1 MPTVL
6 ITHDKELLSCSRH
19 NIMVTWPNL
28 GTASSL
34 SGLFDLALGILAL
47 LGIFKIRTMTGQNL
61 NKIKWDF
68 VLPLNLKEYKLF
80 YVIIMGLVLNFVV
93 LSQTS
98 KKGHFLVTL
107 CLYFKT
113 SPCAKPFIW
122 KWVWFTW
129 KWTEEYLEIFKN
141 LNLPLKLFS
150 TYLFQYLFLLKEK
163 NRTTVIS
170 ATSSHP
176 ECSVTLNAECYTNVE
191 SH

>member
-6 ITHDKELLSCSRH
+6 ITHDKELLTCSRH

-34 SGLFDLALGILAL
+34 PGLFDLALGILAL

-113 SPCAKPFIW
+113 SPYKCKTFHLKMSVIYMKMNWGISRNFQKSQLTAETLFNISVPIPFPV
-122 KWVWFTW
+122 KR
-129 KWTEEYLEIFKN
+129 
-141 LNLPLKLFS
+141 
-150 TYLFQYLFLLKEK
+150 EK
-163 NRTTVIS
+163 QNNCHICHKQSPRML
-170 ATSSHP
+170 SHP
-176 ECSVTLNAECYTNVE
+176 ECRMLY
-191 SH
+191 